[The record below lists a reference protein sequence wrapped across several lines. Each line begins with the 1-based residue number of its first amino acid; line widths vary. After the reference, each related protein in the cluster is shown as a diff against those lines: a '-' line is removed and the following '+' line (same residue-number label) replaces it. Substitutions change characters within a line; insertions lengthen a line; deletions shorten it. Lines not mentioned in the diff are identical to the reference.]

1 MIGRNR
7 VLTHCVK
14 ILIRPSLIAL
24 LIKENSESYIVLFKI
39 SADWAGI
46 LYRDKVI
53 CFRFVRRYSI
63 TCILILFMTNI
74 KIRMY
79 DNTWFSSLLYMTWCS
94 RLVYRLG
101 KHTLAKIKID
111 KYFAD
116 IDDLIIC
123 QSKTETVRN
132 VDSQNEIADLNGI
145 KVHYNHSTSNLRN
158 TRSNGF

>member
-111 KYFAD
+111 LKIESLVCKKFSSSRLFKQCTIFNPSFYFDASNSPK
-116 IDDLIIC
+116 LHC
-123 QSKTETVRN
+123 FEKT
-132 VDSQNEIADLNGI
+132 
-145 KVHYNHSTSNLRN
+145 H
-158 TRSNGF
+158 TRH